1 MKALESEMNLHP
13 GLEVLTLPAGK
24 VWIQRDDLIHPIIS
38 GNKWRKLE
46 GHLTRMR
53 QQSKTCLLT
62 FGGAYS
68 NHLVATAVAA
78 QLMGYK
84 SYGILRGEESMD
96 NAYLRVARGAGME
109 IVGVP
114 RSLYRDKTAAL
125 SFGLLELGLCEEK
138 VYVVDE
144 GGKGAAGFDGF
155 KGLVGD
161 WMQRSISVEH
171 IFHASATAT
180 TAVGLRK
187 AMDIAG
193 MNAKIHAVMVLK
205 NLEEQLSFA
214 VEHGVEAK
222 EEAVLELGVCVR
234 NDADSVKLSFVS
246 GYAFG
251 GYAKVDEE
259 LRKFMAAVK
268 SENPGIPVEGVYTG
282 KALYA
287 LNAWLVERV
296 ALSSEFDASV
306 TTEGGSSVPHVGT
319 VVEPL
324 IVDVHGVFPVVFLHT
339 GGVLQMEDYS

>member
-1 MKALESEMNLHP
+1 MSALGSEMNLHP

-53 QQSKTCLLT
+53 EQGKTCLLT

-84 SYGILRGEESMD
+84 SYGILRGEETMD
-96 NAYLRVARGAGME
+96 NAYLRVARGASME

-125 SFGLLELGLCEEK
+125 LFGMLQLGLSEEK

-161 WMQRSISVEH
+161 WMERSIRLEH

-187 AMDIAG
+187 AMDTEG

-205 NLEEQLSFA
+205 NLEEQRLFA
-214 VEHGVEAK
+214 AEHGVDAVEEAGVSK
-222 EEAVLELGVCVR
+222 EEIAVS
-234 NDADSVKLSFVS
+234 AKLAFVS

-251 GYAKVDEE
+251 GYAKVDDE
-259 LRKFMAAVK
+259 LRRFMAALK
-268 SENPGIPVEGVYTG
+268 LENPGIPVEGVYTG

-287 LNAWLVERV
+287 LNAWLGARV
-296 ALSSEFDASV
+296 SATLETMGEAHLTADSN
-306 TTEGGSSVPHVGT
+306 
-319 VVEPL
+319 
-324 IVDVHGVFPVVFLHT
+324 GVYPVVFLHT
-339 GGVLQMEDYS
+339 GGVLQLEV